1 LFKRD
6 NFRQYFVR
14 LREIIFNCCYIFM
27 SSWSLRSNSKR
38 YLRGTTYLRTPFFG
52 MIALVTL
59 FVVCAE
65 PLDTFRRRNLA
76 INT

>member
-1 LFKRD
+1 
-6 NFRQYFVR
+6 
-14 LREIIFNCCYIFM
+14 
-27 SSWSLRSNSKR
+27 
-38 YLRGTTYLRTPFFG
+38 